1 MRGILF
7 RSPGLTPHPGPLQ
20 GGRESAAPTK
30 TYPHPLHPV
39 GHWPRFSGREARAQS
54 LVPGSVRSL
63 SAYGGDIPILR
74 QGVRHG
80 RGALNDRPHLPVA
93 LESGARASGK
103 SPRAGCLSKL
113 PLSIQRF
120 IGSGRHPAPSSAQTA
135 RRQASWR
142 SRCVG
147 SGLGQARRVTA
158 AKSVRFRPGRAEA
171 TLVPLPPSSSNR
183 AASWSVMAP
192 PSCSTSL
199 MVTARRY
206 QRVTS

>member
-1 MRGILF
+1 MRGVLL
-7 RSPGLTPHPGPLQ
+7 RSQGFTHHPDTLPRE
-20 GGRESAAPTK
+20 RESAALHK
-30 TYPHPLHPV
+30 TYPHLVRPTRYSL
-39 GHWPRFSGREARAQS
+39 RFSGREARAQS

-103 SPRAGCLSKL
+103 TPRAGCLSKL

-147 SGLGQARRVTA
+147 SGLGQ
-158 AKSVRFRPGRAEA
+158 
-171 TLVPLPPSSSNR
+171 VPLGAGVLSLNWQISS
-183 AASWSVMAP
+183 
-192 PSCSTSL
+192 TG
-199 MVTARRY
+199 
-206 QRVTS
+206 QRQHSGFLALQR

>member
-1 MRGILF
+1 LFAPRVRVSSRMHVPRRRGGLHPHTLLYPRFSALPSPLGEGAPEGRMRRILREIPRF
-7 RSPGLTPHPGPLQ
+7 TPHPDPLPRE
-20 GGRESAAPTK
+20 RESAALHK

-39 GHWPRFSGREARAQS
+39 GHWLRFSGREARAQS

-63 SAYGGDIPILR
+63 SAYGGDSPILR

-103 SPRAGCLSKL
+103 TPRAGCLLKL

-120 IGSGRHPAPSSAQTA
+120 IGSGRHPAPSSAQTV

-142 SRCVG
+142 SRCLPGPVG
-147 SGLGQARRVTA
+147 A
-158 AKSVRFRPGRAEA
+158 AYPVLEPCEA
-171 TLVPLPPSSSNR
+171 
-183 AASWSVMAP
+183 
-192 PSCSTSL
+192 
-199 MVTARRY
+199 
-206 QRVTS
+206 